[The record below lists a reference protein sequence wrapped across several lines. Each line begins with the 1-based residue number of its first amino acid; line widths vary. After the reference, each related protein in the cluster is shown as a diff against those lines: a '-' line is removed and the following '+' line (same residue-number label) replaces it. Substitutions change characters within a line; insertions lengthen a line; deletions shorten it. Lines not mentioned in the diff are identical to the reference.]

1 MSCAADAGDGGT
13 RPPGFSRRKKR
24 RGAALFIAT
33 LALLG
38 CDADLPTA
46 SKAPDPGAPLGLI
59 DDSQGFGALFC
70 AIARDHGSLLRHA
83 RPCGKSLHGI
93 GEDVHSRSPPPV
105 PGRQAFSSV
114 RLVVVPGIFGE
125 CVARYALPFLDAA
138 QHLKA
143 AHGLASMDWIPV
155 SGRSSSRA
163 NAAAIARWLRQH
175 PTAPGQRLILI
186 GYSKGATDLIE
197 AAVRHERAFPPRSA
211 IVGVAGA
218 VMGTPV
224 ADRSKEIFGALSRLE
239 LPNCAPGDG
248 RGAESLTTAERRAFA
263 RSKKLPSGFSYFS
276 LPAFAPTANV
286 SRALRPSHA
295 ALQRHGGRNDGQ
307 MLARDAV
314 IAPGRLLGFANAD
327 HWAVALPLREAM
339 PWAAGLLDRN
349 DYPRAVL
356 LEAIIAAVLAVQPAE
371 VPLRPDV
378 SSRASSARE
387 PA

>member
-1 MSCAADAGDGGT
+1 M
-13 RPPGFSRRKKR
+13 
-24 RGAALFIAT
+24 
-33 LALLG
+33 
-38 CDADLPTA
+38 
-46 SKAPDPGAPLGLI
+46 
-59 DDSQGFGALFC
+59 
-70 AIARDHGSLLRHA
+70 
-83 RPCGKSLHGI
+83 
-93 GEDVHSRSPPPV
+93 HSGSPPPV
-105 PGRQAFSSV
+105 PGRHAFSSV

-125 CVARYALPFLDAA
+125 CIARYALPFQDAT

-143 AHGLASMDWIPV
+143 AHGLASMEWILV
-155 SGRSSSRA
+155 WGRSSSHA

-197 AAVRHERAFPPRSA
+197 AAVRHEEAFPPGSA

-224 ADRSKEIFGALSRLE
+224 ADGGKEIFRALAGLK
-239 LPNCAPGDG
+239 LPNCASGDG
-248 RGAESLTTAERRAFA
+248 GGAESLTTAERRAFA
-263 RSKKLPSGFSYFS
+263 GSKKLPSRFSYFS
-276 LPAFAPTANV
+276 LPAFAATANV

-314 IAPGRLLGFANAD
+314 IAPGQLLGFANAD
-327 HWAVALPLREAM
+327 HWAVALPLREGM

-356 LEAIIAAVLAVQPAE
+356 LEAIIAAVLAVSPAK
-371 VPLRPDV
+371 VPLRPEV
-378 SSRASSARE
+378 SSRASPARE